1 MTKPRN
7 QHNPRDRQNR
17 PGRQNPPVR
26 QDPKKPLSSIRP
38 GAWVAIDT
46 NILVYANQH
55 RSPDCIGLLKRCA
68 SGELQGVV
76 PVPMVAE
83 LVHALML
90 IEARENN
97 WVERANAARALAERP
112 DLVRRLTRYE
122 IQIREFFGLGLRI
135 EPVGAGDILEAIRI
149 QREAGL
155 LTSDALLLAVAR
167 RLNCEAVASA
177 DKAIGRAPGFS
188 VFAPA
193 DI

>member
-1 MTKPRN
+1 MS
-7 QHNPRDRQNR
+7 D
-17 PGRQNPPVR
+17 
-26 QDPKKPLSSIRP
+26 PLSSIRA

-46 NILVYANQH
+46 NILVYANQR
-55 RSPDCIGLLKRCA
+55 RSPQCVELLKRCA

-76 PVPMVAE
+76 PMPMVAE

-97 WVERANAARALAERP
+97 WIERANGARALAERP

-122 IQIREFFGLGLRI
+122 IQTREFFGVGLRV
-135 EPVGAGDILEAIRI
+135 EPVGAGDILEALRI
-149 QREAGL
+149 QKEAGL
-155 LTSDALLLAVAR
+155 QTNDALLLAAAR
-167 RLNCEAVASA
+167 RLDCEAVASA
-177 DKAIGRAPGFS
+177 DRAIARATGFS

>member
-1 MTKPRN
+1 MTKA
-7 QHNPRDRQNR
+7 RDRHHPQDR
-17 PGRQNPPVR
+17 QSPSGRADR
-26 QDPKKPLSSIRP
+26 QKPLSSIRP
-38 GAWVAIDT
+38 GAWVALDT

-55 RSPDCIGLLKRCA
+55 RSPDCIELLKRCA

-97 WVERANAARALAERP
+97 WVERANAARGLADRP

-122 IQIREFFGLGLRI
+122 SQMREFFGLGLRV

-155 LTSDALLLAVAR
+155 LTNDALLLAVAR

-177 DKAIGRAPGFS
+177 DKAVGRAPGFN
-188 VFAPA
+188 VHAPA

>member
-1 MTKPRN
+1 MSKPS
-7 QHNPRDRQNR
+7 PSA
-17 PGRQNPPVR
+17 
-26 QDPKKPLSSIRP
+26 LSSIRA
-38 GAWVAIDT
+38 GAWVAIDA
-46 NILVYANQH
+46 NILVYANQR
-55 RSPDCIGLLKRCA
+55 RSAECKGFLERCA

-76 PVPMVAE
+76 PMPMVAE

-97 WVERANAARALAERP
+97 WIERANPARALAGRP

-122 IQIREFFGLGLRI
+122 ARMREFFAIGLRV
-135 EPVGAGDILEAIRI
+135 EPLGPPDVLEAMRI

-155 LTSDALLLAVAR
+155 LTNDALLLATAR
-167 RLNCEAVASA
+167 RLTCEAVASA
-177 DKAIGRAPGFS
+177 DRAVAQAPGFD